1 MTRFPE
7 PPESP
12 ADEAP
17 VVVPIGDSLDLHPF
31 APRDIP
37 SVVDEY
43 LREAHRR
50 GFREVRIIHGRGQGV
65 QRAVVRRVLRGHSLV
80 VSFADAA
87 PRPGAGGRRWS
98 SSGARSS
105 IEAWTLHRGAA
116 VSGDA

>member
-1 MTRFPE
+1 MTKFPE
-7 PPESP
+7 APESP

-87 PRPGAGGRRWS
+87 PPAGGW
-98 SSGARSS
+98 GATMVVLGGEILDRSLDPS
-105 IEAWTLHRGAA
+105 PGGGGQR
-116 VSGDA
+116 